1 MKKTTAAAEY
11 ENEEKIRE
19 DVREVVREEVKAHY

>member
-19 DVREVVREEVKAHY
+19 EKKRGSKGTLLNV

>member
-11 ENEEKIRE
+11 ENEEKIRG
-19 DVREVVREEVKAHY
+19 RKGREEVKAHH

>member
-11 ENEEKIRE
+11 ENEEKISGK
-19 DVREVVREEVKAHY
+19 VGREEVKAHY